1 MSWLSSELAVWLG
14 ADLFS
19 ALIVGDGTGSGSG
32 SGVSSLSGIEMI
44 TMGAMWTG
52 DFLSEVSK
60 IVLKLVLC
68 SLCHE
73 RLRPPGP
80 ELLSGWT
87 G

>member
-1 MSWLSSELAVWLG
+1 MSWLSSELAGGLG
-14 ADLFS
+14 AAFFS
-19 ALIVGDGTGSGSG
+19 GLIVGEETGSG
-32 SGVSSLSGIEMI
+32 SGVSSLSGTEMI

-68 SLCHE
+68 SLCQE
-73 RLRPPGP
+73 RLRPPCT
-80 ELLSGWT
+80 EWLSAWT